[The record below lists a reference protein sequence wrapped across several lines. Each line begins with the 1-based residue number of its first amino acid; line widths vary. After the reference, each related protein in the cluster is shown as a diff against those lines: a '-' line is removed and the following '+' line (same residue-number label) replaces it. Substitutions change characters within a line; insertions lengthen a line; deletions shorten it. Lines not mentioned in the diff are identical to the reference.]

1 MKKIASLLA
10 LVIALSLPTLAA
22 AGTAYIPLFIIEPPA
37 APEQEYILTAFQV
50 NNVSGTDQNVK
61 ITLIR
66 DDGTPL
72 ANQPITY
79 KNGGVL
85 LTTPEATDAKG
96 EINVTLSA
104 LKTMQVVLK
113 KVDGAPFVQGHGR
126 ITGSSVGD
134 GAPGFLVA
142 NGIIRDSTYYNSEYI
157 YLRAITINGGNPF

>member
-1 MKKIASLLA
+1 MRKFASLLA
-10 LVIALSLPTLAA
+10 LAFIMALPALAS

-37 APEQEYILTAFQV
+37 VPDQEYILTAFQV

-72 ANQPITY
+72 ANQPIMY

-85 LTTPEATDAKG
+85 QTTPEATDTKG
-96 EINVTLSA
+96 EINVTLGA

-113 KVDGAPFVQGHGR
+113 KVDGVPFVQGHGR
-126 ITGSSVGD
+126 ITGSPVGE

-142 NGIIRDSTYYNSEYI
+142 NGIIRDSNYYNGDYI